1 MSRGMSAVRPW
12 PCISTA
18 ITFRVLESSPIH
30 PVQLLVM
37 VMNAPWSSTTGSPL
51 PWTS

>member
-1 MSRGMSAVRPW
+1 MSRSMSAVRPW

-37 VMNAPWSSTTGSPL
+37 VMNAPCSSTTGSPL